1 MRRTRFVLVAG
12 VAALAIGVALAG
24 AAVPV
29 KVSGTVGPG
38 FTIGLKTSTGKLVL
52 KTTTLKAGS
61 YSFTVKD
68 ASSIHNFTLNGP
80 GVVNKVITATSFTGT
95 KTVTVLLKK
104 GTYRFYCSIHPTIM
118 TKTFKVG

>member
-1 MRRTRFVLVAG
+1 MRRTRFALVAG
-12 VAALAIGVALAG
+12 VAALAIGVAVAAG
-24 AAVPV
+24 AVPI

-80 GVVNKVITATSFTGT
+80 GVVNKVLTATSFTGT
-95 KTVTVLLKK
+95 KTITVTLRK
-104 GTYRFYCSIHPTIM
+104 GKYEFYCKPHESFMHGDLTV
-118 TKTFKVG
+118 T